1 MFHTPC
7 GRIRR
12 YVRQVEEKEPR
23 DRTIDESWVS
33 LACLGALG
41 LGVTIVGGPDLAW
54 WDVGSTLLV
63 LGVFGLLALA
73 LVLASRRRA
82 VPTTLRVRR
91 ANWLGAAI
99 GLGAGALVGAAVF
112 GGSTA
117 LAALLP
123 VPLVAID
130 AVVSRSGGG
139 LRARSIVL
147 GLTAALVAVVLFWNS
162 DVRQGFS
169 DLVQG
174 SVVAS
179 VLLAVGL
186 VLRGVVRRQRA

>member
-1 MFHTPC
+1 M
-7 GRIRR
+7 
-12 YVRQVEEKEPR
+12 EEKEPR

-73 LVLASRRRA
+73 LVLASRRSA

-99 GLGAGALVGAAVF
+99 GLGAGALVGTAVF

-130 AVVSRSGGG
+130 VVVSRSGGG

-147 GLTAALVAVVLFWNS
+147 GLTAALIAVVLFWNS

-174 SVVAS
+174 SVVAG

>member
-1 MFHTPC
+1 MCHTPN
-7 GRIRR
+7 GRFRR
-12 YVRQVEEKEPR
+12 YVRQVEEKESR
-23 DRTIDESWVS
+23 DRAIDESWVPP
-33 LACLGALG
+33 
-41 LGVTIVGGPDLAW
+41 VH
-54 WDVGSTLLV
+54 
-63 LGVFGLLALA
+63 
-73 LVLASRRRA
+73 
-82 VPTTLRVRR
+82 R

-99 GLGAGALVGAAVF
+99 GLGAGALVGTAVS

-130 AVVSRSGGG
+130 SAVSRSGGG
-139 LRARSIVL
+139 LRDRSIVL
-147 GLTAALVAVVLFWNS
+147 GLTAALIAVVLFWNA

-174 SVVAS
+174 SVVAG

>member
-1 MFHTPC
+1 MFHTPH

-23 DRTIDESWVS
+23 DRTIDESLVS

-41 LGVTIVGGPDLAW
+41 LGVMIVGGPDIAW

-63 LGVFGLLALA
+63 LGAFGLLAL
-73 LVLASRRRA
+73 LLASRRSA
-82 VPTTLRVRR
+82 VPMTLRVRR

-99 GLGAGALVGAAVF
+99 GLGAGALVGTAVS

-147 GLTAALVAVVLFWNS
+147 GLTAALIAVVLFWNS

-174 SVVAS
+174 SVVAG

-186 VLRGVVRRQRA
+186 GVWGVVRRQRA

>member
-1 MFHTPC
+1 MFHTPK

-12 YVRQVEEKEPR
+12 YVRRVERKESR
-23 DRTIDESWVS
+23 DRTISETWVPP
-33 LACLGALG
+33 ACLGALG
-41 LGVTIVGGPDLAW
+41 LGVTIVGGPDLAS

-63 LGVFGLLALA
+63 LGAFGLLTL
-73 LVLASRRRA
+73 LLASGRRGA
-82 VPTTLRVRR
+82 PPTLSVRR
-91 ANWLGAAI
+91 VNWVRAAI
-99 GLGAGALVGAAVF
+99 GLGAGALVGTAVF

-139 LRARSIVL
+139 LRDRSIVL
-147 GLTAALVAVVLFWNS
+147 GLAAALIAVVLFWNA

-174 SVVAS
+174 SVVAG

-186 VLRGVVRRQRA
+186 VLRGVVQGKRA

>member
-1 MFHTPC
+1 ME
-7 GRIRR
+7 
-12 YVRQVEEKEPR
+12 QKESR
-23 DRTIDESWVS
+23 DRAIDETWVPP
-33 LACLGALG
+33 ACFGALG
-41 LGVTIVGGPDLAW
+41 LGVTIVGGPDVAW

-63 LGVFGLLALA
+63 LGAFGLLAL
-73 LVLASRRRA
+73 LLASRRRVA
-82 VPTTLRVRR
+82 PPTLRVRR

-99 GLGAGALVGAAVF
+99 GLGAGALVGTAVS

-139 LRARSIVL
+139 LRDRLIVL
-147 GLTAALVAVVLFWNS
+147 GLTAALIAVVLFWNA

-174 SVVAS
+174 SVVAG

>member
-1 MFHTPC
+1 M
-7 GRIRR
+7 
-12 YVRQVEEKEPR
+12 EEKEPR
-23 DRTIDESWVS
+23 DRTIDESLVS

-41 LGVTIVGGPDLAW
+41 LGVMIVGGPDIAW

-63 LGVFGLLALA
+63 LGAFGLLAL
-73 LVLASRRRA
+73 LLASRRSA
-82 VPTTLRVRR
+82 VPMTLRVRR

-99 GLGAGALVGAAVF
+99 GLGAGALVGTAVS

-147 GLTAALVAVVLFWNS
+147 GLTAALIAVVLFWNS

-174 SVVAS
+174 SVVAG

-186 VLRGVVRRQRA
+186 GVWGVVRRQRA